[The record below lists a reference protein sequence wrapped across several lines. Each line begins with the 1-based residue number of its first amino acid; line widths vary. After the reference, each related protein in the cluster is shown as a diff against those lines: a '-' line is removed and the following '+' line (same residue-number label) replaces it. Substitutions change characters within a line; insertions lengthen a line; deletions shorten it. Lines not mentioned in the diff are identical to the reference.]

1 MRWKMHGVGREETIS
16 AYKDLVGRCDGK
28 RQLVRPRHRWESN
41 IKVYLQEVG
50 WKAWTGI
57 I

>member
-1 MRWKMHGVGREETIS
+1 MHGVGREETIS
-16 AYKDLVGRCDGK
+16 AYKYLVGRCDGK